1 MPDIQPL
8 LELAVSDRDIT
19 LLKNACVKLDTMIKS
34 CREELDQRLL
44 EKDTKMEELQQIE
57 EARKEIQLKFDLQD
71 QLIGKLE
78 TQVPNIRNQKE
89 YVASKKQLEEARK
102 GRGQSEEMLL
112 EMDIKIEELNTILEN
127 LETVIKDLE
136 SSYHD
141 VADPLIENKEE
152 NQAKIVQI
160 STNHSDLVDSLPKM
174 IKRFYDKCTVNQMHQ
189 PICFIVDKSCS
200 GCNMQVQPQ
209 LVNELMVN
217 PNSYKTCPHCS
228 RILVYQPPV
237 EEESGAA

>member
-1 MPDIQPL
+1 M
-8 LELAVSDRDIT
+8 
-19 LLKNACVKLDTMIKS
+19 
-34 CREELDQRLL
+34 
-44 EKDTKMEELQQIE
+44 
-57 EARKEIQLKFDLQD
+57 
-71 QLIGKLE
+71 
-78 TQVPNIRNQKE
+78 
-89 YVASKKQLEEARK
+89 
-102 GRGQSEEMLL
+102 
-112 EMDIKIEELNTILEN
+112 
-127 LETVIKDLE
+127 IKDLE

-200 GCNMQVQPQ
+200 GCNMLIQPQ

>member
-34 CREELDQRLL
+34 CREELDQRLQ

-57 EARKEIQLKFDLQD
+57 ETRKEIQLKFDLQD

-102 GRGQSEEMLL
+102 GRGQSEEML
-112 EMDIKIEELNTILEN
+112 
-127 LETVIKDLE
+127 
-136 SSYHD
+136 
-141 VADPLIENKEE
+141 
-152 NQAKIVQI
+152 
-160 STNHSDLVDSLPKM
+160 
-174 IKRFYDKCTVNQMHQ
+174 
-189 PICFIVDKSCS
+189 
-200 GCNMQVQPQ
+200 
-209 LVNELMVN
+209 
-217 PNSYKTCPHCS
+217 
-228 RILVYQPPV
+228 
-237 EEESGAA
+237 

>member
-1 MPDIQPL
+1 
-8 LELAVSDRDIT
+8 
-19 LLKNACVKLDTMIKS
+19 
-34 CREELDQRLL
+34 
-44 EKDTKMEELQQIE
+44 
-57 EARKEIQLKFDLQD
+57 
-71 QLIGKLE
+71 
-78 TQVPNIRNQKE
+78 
-89 YVASKKQLEEARK
+89 
-102 GRGQSEEMLL
+102 
-112 EMDIKIEELNTILEN
+112 
-127 LETVIKDLE
+127 
-136 SSYHD
+136 
-141 VADPLIENKEE
+141 LIENKEE

-200 GCNMQVQPQ
+200 GCNMLVQPQ

>member
-34 CREELDQRLL
+34 CREELDQRLQ
-44 EKDTKMEELQQIE
+44 EKEMKMGELKQIE
-57 EARKEIQLKFDLQD
+57 EARKEIQFKFDLQD

-112 EMDIKIEELNTILEN
+112 EMDIKMEELNTILEN
-127 LETVIKDLE
+127 LAKVISDLE

-152 NQAKIVQI
+152 NQTKISEI
-160 STNHSDLVDSLPKM
+160 STNHSDLVDSLPKP
-174 IKRFYDKCTVNQMHQ
+174 IKRFYDKCILNHMHQ
-189 PICFIVDKSCS
+189 PICFILEKCCS
-200 GCNMQVQPQ
+200 GCNMMVQPQ
-209 LVNELMVN
+209 LVNELMAN
-217 PNSYKTCPHCS
+217 PSSYKTCPHCS
-228 RILVYQPPV
+228 RVLVYQPPV

>member
-34 CREELDQRLL
+34 CREELDQRLQ

-112 EMDIKIEELNTILEN
+112 EMDIKMEELNTILEN

-152 NQAKIVQI
+152 NQAKLSRSARTIPI
-160 STNHSDLVDSLPKM
+160 WL
-174 IKRFYDKCTVNQMHQ
+174 TVF
-189 PICFIVDKSCS
+189 P
-200 GCNMQVQPQ
+200 
-209 LVNELMVN
+209 
-217 PNSYKTCPHCS
+217 
-228 RILVYQPPV
+228 R
-237 EEESGAA
+237 

>member
-34 CREELDQRLL
+34 CREELDQRLQ

-57 EARKEIQLKFDLQD
+57 EAR
-71 QLIGKLE
+71 KLE

-112 EMDIKIEELNTILEN
+112 EMDIKMEELNTILEN

-200 GCNMQVQPQ
+200 GCNMLVQPQ

>member
-34 CREELDQRLL
+34 CREELDQRLQ

-112 EMDIKIEELNTILEN
+112 EMDIKMEELNTILEN

-189 PICFIVDKSCS
+189 PICFIVDKSC
-200 GCNMQVQPQ
+200 
-209 LVNELMVN
+209 NEVGRIN
-217 PNSYKTCPHCS
+217 IAHNTCAIIRVKEVIVS
-228 RILVYQPPV
+228 VANASIAIGI
-237 EEESGAA
+237 ESLTFC